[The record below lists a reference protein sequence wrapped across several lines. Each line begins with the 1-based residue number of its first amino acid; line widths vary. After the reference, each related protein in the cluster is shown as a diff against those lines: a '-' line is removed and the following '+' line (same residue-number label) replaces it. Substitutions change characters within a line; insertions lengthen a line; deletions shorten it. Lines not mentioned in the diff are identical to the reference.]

1 MTTNNKNIWA
11 PWRMQYMLS
20 LAETETDVIN
30 DNQAVNIKSPDMSD
44 NKCFLVD
51 YWEHPENDKTNLIL
65 FRNETGFVLLNRYP
79 YSNGHLLI
87 ALGESRPRLLDYDP
101 DQLTSLWQLIQQA
114 TNLMELTLN
123 PQGINTGINQGR
135 AAGAGIP
142 QHLHV
147 HIIPRWSGDTNFITV
162 VGGIRVVPD
171 SLEAMYQRYLK
182 NLSAIGY

>member
-1 MTTNNKNIWA
+1 
-11 PWRMQYMLS
+11 MQYMLS
-20 LAETETDVIN
+20 LADSEKDFKN
-30 DNQAVNIKSPDMSD
+30 DNQAANIKDSD
-44 NKCFLVD
+44 AKASKCFLAD
-51 YWEHPENDKTNLIL
+51 YWDNPQNDKTNLVL
-65 FRNETGFVLLNRYP
+65 FRNDKGFVLLNRYP
-79 YSNGHLLI
+79 YSNGHLLV

-101 DQLTSLWQLIQQA
+101 DQLTSLWQLIQQG
-114 TNLMELTLN
+114 TELMEQTLN

-171 SLEAMYQRYLK
+171 SLEAMYQRYIDKLQ
-182 NLSAIGY
+182 STAGA